1 MLWLTWSQTPVQIPI
16 HAMPS
21 NSRLKEYRQGF
32 SAPFKGLIFLGILAA
47 GLGGCFSGGKD
58 DVDVANSI
66 AQPLNAPSRL
76 ENQQTNVKIT
86 VPTDWISAGSDLR
99 GSADIYASY
108 PLKDLYTSVFSESDT
123 TLEQFS
129 LEDNADKYRWLIEK
143 ELSNYEG
150 STKTDVTQV
159 DGFPA
164 VQYEMR
170 GRINDMAIVYL
181 HTTVEGT
188 DSYYQVVGWTTAD
201 RYAENKET
209 LQTVIASFDGT

>member
-1 MLWLTWSQTPVQIPI
+1 MLWLTLSPKSVHIPI
-16 HAMPS
+16 HAMQS
-21 NSRLKEYRQGF
+21 KGYGQGAF
-32 SAPFKGLIFLGILAA
+32 LPFKGFILLGLLSA
-47 GLGGCFSGGKD
+47 GLGGCFSGGD
-58 DVDVANSI
+58 DTADVADSI
-66 AQPLNAPSRL
+66 AQPLNTPSRL

-108 PLKDLYTSVFSESDT
+108 PLNALYASVLSESDV

-129 LEDNADKYRWLIEK
+129 IEDNADKYRWLIEE
-143 ELSNYEG
+143 ELDTYEG
-150 STKTDVTQV
+150 STKTDVNRI

-164 VQYEMR
+164 IQYEIR
-170 GRINDMAIVYL
+170 GRVNDTAVVYL
-181 HTTVEGT
+181 HTTVKGS

-209 LQTVIASFDGT
+209 LQTVILSFDGT

>member
-1 MLWLTWSQTPVQIPI
+1 MQLTG
-16 HAMPS
+16 
-21 NSRLKEYRQGF
+21 YRQGIF
-32 SAPFKGLIFLGILAA
+32 APFKGLVLLSVLAV
-47 GLGGCFSGGKD
+47 GLGGCFGSRD
-58 DVDVANSI
+58 EATDVTDSI
-66 AQPLNAPSRL
+66 AQPLNSPSRL
-76 ENQQTNVKIT
+76 ENKQTNVTIT

-108 PLKDLYTSVFSESDT
+108 PLKDLYTSVLSESDA

-129 LEDNADKYRWLIEK
+129 LENNADKYRWLIEE
-143 ELSNYEG
+143 ELDAYEG

-159 DGFPA
+159 DGMPA

-170 GRINDMAIVYL
+170 GRVDGTAVVYL
-181 HTTVEGT
+181 HTTVKGE

-209 LQTVIASFDGT
+209 LQTIIRSFDGA